1 MRLSPSSREVRIF
14 CAAAEALNR
23 RNCEARGCDIIIRM
37 PSPIGHALAG
47 IAVGALIARRPDWR
61 LLAVTAVAA
70 ALPDVDFLLPL
81 RHRWPSHSVGA
92 AAMAFVAALLVISIV
107 SPVTRRWHT
116 AAAVGLAYVS
126 HTLLDWLGAD
136 TSTPRGLMA
145 LWPLSTSFYISGL
158 DVFHSV
164 DRRYWTSGFWTRNAI
179 AVLREM
185 VILGPLVV
193 LSLMAT
199 RRRTARAQ

>member
-1 MRLSPSSREVRIF
+1 
-14 CAAAEALNR
+14 
-23 RNCEARGCDIIIRM
+23 M

-47 IAVGALIARRPDWR
+47 IAVGALIAKRPGWR
-61 LLAVTAVAA
+61 LLAITAVAA

-81 RHRWPSHSVGA
+81 QHRGPSHSVGA
-92 AAMAFVAALLVISIV
+92 AAMAFVAALLVISLGSHVI
-107 SPVTRRWHT
+107 RRWHT
-116 AAAVGLAYVS
+116 AAAVGLAYAS

-164 DRRYWTSGFWTRNAI
+164 DRRYWTSGSWTRNAT
-179 AVLREM
+179 AVLREIA
-185 VILGPLVV
+185 ILGPLVI
-193 LSLMAT
+193 LSLLAT
-199 RRRTARAQ
+199 RRRIG